1 MLAVA
6 TCLPTTLRVVAIIII
21 ISRFFKDFIID
32 INIGT
37 CTGLVEVVAALK
49 DVILGIVFGGRVLAE
64 VWVDTVTSAVSVGL
78 PFMGV
83 SSSAIK
89 SSKQILRI
97 G

>member
-1 MLAVA
+1 M
-6 TCLPTTLRVVAIIII
+6 
-21 ISRFFKDFIID
+21 
-32 INIGT
+32 
-37 CTGLVEVVAALK
+37 GLVEVVAALK

-64 VWVDTVTSAVSVGL
+64 VWVDAVTSAVSAGL
-78 PFMGV
+78 PSMGV